1 MTRKILA
8 ISLAASIVGAWS
20 TTPALAQ
27 SARDSINIVGS
38 STVYPFTTTVAEQ
51 FGRAGQFKT
60 PKVESTGTGGGIKL
74 FCNGVGPQFPDIA
87 NASRRMNANELATC
101 QKNGVREV
109 VEVMVGYDGL
119 VIAQHKAG
127 PAMNLTR
134 KDVYLALAKNVPDP
148 SNPTNLIPNPYVTW
162 KDVNKSLPAVKIEAL
177 GPPPTSGT
185 RDSFVELYM
194 QSGCRTFAW
203 LNSLRTQ
210 DEARFK
216 RACDTV
222 REDGAYVEAGENDN
236 LIVQKLVANPN
247 AVGIFGFSF
256 LEENFDKLKGA
267 TIDGVSPTFET
278 IASSKFPA
286 SRPLFIYV
294 KKQHVGVIRGI
305 EEFLAEYTSD
315 KALGEDGYLADK
327 GLIPPTRS
335 ELAKIRADAKALK
348 PLKL

>member
-1 MTRKILA
+1 MTRKILVS
-8 ISLAASIVGAWS
+8 SLAAAVIGVLA
-20 TTPALAQ
+20 TPALAQ
-27 SARDSINIVGS
+27 SARDSITVVGS
-38 STVYPFTTTVAEQ
+38 STVYPFTTAVAEQ
-51 FGRAGQFKT
+51 FGRGGKFKT

-74 FCNGVGPQFPDIA
+74 FCNGVGPQFPDVA
-87 NASRRMNANELATC
+87 NASRRMNANELGACT
-101 QKNGVREV
+101 KNGVKDV

-119 VIAQHKAG
+119 VIAQSKAG
-127 PAMNLTR
+127 APLNLTR

-148 SNPTNLIPNPYVTW
+148 ANPSNLIPNPYQTW
-162 KDVNKSLPAVKIEAL
+162 KDVNKALPAVKIEAL

-203 LNSLRTQ
+203 LNTLRGQ

-236 LIVQKLVANPN
+236 LIVQKLIANKD
-247 AVGIFGFSF
+247 AVGIFGYSF
-256 LEENFDKLKGA
+256 LEENLDKLKGA
-267 TIDGVSPTFET
+267 TIDGVAPVYET

-294 KKQHVGVIRGI
+294 KKQHVGVIPGLQ
-305 EEFLAEYTSD
+305 EFITEYTSD
-315 KALGEDGYLADK
+315 KALGEEGYLADK
-327 GLIPPTRS
+327 GLVPPSKS
-335 ELAKIRADAKALK
+335 ELAKIRSEAASMK
-348 PLKL
+348 PFKL